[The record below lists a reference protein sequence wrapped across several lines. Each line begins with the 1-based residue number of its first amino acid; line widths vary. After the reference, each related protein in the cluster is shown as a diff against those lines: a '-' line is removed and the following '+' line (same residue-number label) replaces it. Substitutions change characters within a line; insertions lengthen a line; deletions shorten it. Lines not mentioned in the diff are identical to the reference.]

1 MYATREGARIRE
13 NKTKL
18 NSFVSEVF
26 TLNVLA
32 AILSLVALILLV
44 CFSDSFNDYK
54 ILLIIYALQI
64 PLTVIGTDWI
74 NSIFEDYFYITVR
87 TLLFQL
93 IGLILILFCKESR

>member
-1 MYATREGARIRE
+1 MKRGIFGSVW
-13 NKTKL
+13 NL
-18 NSFVSEVF
+18 FVEF

-44 CFSDSFNDYK
+44 CSSDSFNDYK

-74 NSIFEDYFYITVR
+74 NSIFED
-87 TLLFQL
+87 
-93 IGLILILFCKESR
+93 